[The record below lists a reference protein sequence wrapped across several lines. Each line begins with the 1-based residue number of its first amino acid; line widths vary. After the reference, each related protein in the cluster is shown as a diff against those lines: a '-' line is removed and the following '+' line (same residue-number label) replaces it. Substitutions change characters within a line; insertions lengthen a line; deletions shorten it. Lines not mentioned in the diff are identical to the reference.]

1 MKTCGWAPTI
11 ADLNRRWPSAPVFV
25 VGGVA
30 VLIAT
35 LLHAPATVAQ
45 GNDSVT
51 AGLATWK
58 TAGCVDCH
66 GPFADGD
73 RDDDDYP
80 IGANLRTTKLGGADI
95 KMTIRCGRPGT
106 GMPSFDDDAYT
117 MRECY
122 GRPLGARPSNLQP
135 TPRTLSPEEIDL
147 IIAYLQARIIGRG
160 KITRDECLA
169 YYDGQPDTCEDYK

>member
-1 MKTCGWAPTI
+1 VNA
-11 ADLNRRWPSAPVFV
+11 SV
-25 VGGVA
+25 VTLAAANLA
-30 VLIAT
+30 VLVALLAHAT
-35 LLHAPATVAQ
+35 TTRAQ
-45 GNDSVT
+45 GTDKAV

-73 RDDDDYP
+73 REDDDFP
-80 IGANLRTTKLGGADI
+80 IGANLRTTKLDAGAL

-122 GRPLGARPSNLQP
+122 GRPLGARPGNLQP
-135 TPRTLSPEEIDL
+135 SSRTLSLDEVEL
-147 IIAYLQARIIGRG
+147 VIAYLQARIIGRG
-160 KITRDECLA
+160 KITREECLA
-169 YYDGQPDTCEDYK
+169 YYDGQADTCEDYK